1 MKLIHHVKK
10 HWKTITLHLKKHH
23 KKYIFWILSATLLRK
38 WVSLI
43 AAYALV
49 HNLSF
54 SFADII
60 HHEWGNEQVVE
71 TEIIEE
77 ITTDENNNEKSTKE
91 NKESE
96 QENNEEEPLVT
107 QEWEDEEE
115 NWNNEELNEET
126 NDWWVTN
133 DDDWNTNEEDDTE
146 EEKDTNEE
154 LTNTWEWDNE
164 ENINYEWNLDNW
176 NWICDRWDIVIT
188 SPIEWDIV
196 WGIFGIEREFTN
208 NDCQDNTYAIKLRD
222 QNDQYLAIYSWDTQ
236 KTWFTFDS
244 TQLITEFYTITWT
257 NESWDT
263 IILHEWTYEWDATNH
278 FSWHKLS
285 IVSDEWETIYRIEDW
300 WKFTIDNKKPEI
312 SNINIE
318 YSTENEKLSIWDT
331 ITIIFES
338 DEELKD
344 TTVNILGQYANLE
357 EKVWNKYKYSM
368 DFSEE
373 NTIWKIVYWITFK
386 DKIWNEWY
394 IEWYD
399 NRELDYTKP
408 TISNLSFTSIWDWK
422 IRITFNTNK
431 KTDTNFIY
439 QLSGINS
446 TKDFNSTWKDQH
458 RITIE
463 DIRRLY
469 TYNYSIAVQ
478 DEANNALYVWWTFN
492 ISWNDVIFTNKEIQK
507 SEILT
512 NIWFKNNESNP
523 QIFTN
528 TFYACSEDIKTKT
541 LKITINKQKNINVKV
556 PEYKDATTKKT
567 ANAFIAVLS
576 EKIESKNLSQ
586 NALDEIAE
594 DLNNF
599 LIVVKLVKDDNNQCK
614 QNMTQYYINRFK
626 NTLEKHGI
634 IK

>member
-10 HWKTITLHLKKHH
+10 HGKTITLHLKKHH

-60 HHEWGNEQVVE
+60 HNEWENEQIVE
-71 TEIIEE
+71 TEITEE
-77 ITTDENNNEKSTKE
+77 IELNEE
-91 NKESE
+91 
-96 QENNEEEPLVT
+96 ENNEEDYLVT

-115 NWNNEELNEET
+115 NWNNEELNEEID
-126 NDWWVTN
+126 NWWLTN
-133 DDDWNTNEEDDTE
+133 DDNWNINEEESTE
-146 EEKDTNEE
+146 EEYSNEE
-154 LTNTWEWDNE
+154 STNAWEWDNE

-176 NWICDRWDIVIT
+176 NWFCDSWDIIIT

-196 WGIFGIEREFTN
+196 WGIFDIEREFTN
-208 NDCQDNTYAIKLRD
+208 NDCQNDTYTIKLRD

-373 NTIWKIVYWITFK
+373 NTIWKIVYWIKFK
-386 DKIWNEWY
+386 DEIWNEWY

-408 TISNLSFTSIWDWK
+408 TISDLKFTLVSNWK
-422 IRITFNTNK
+422 IKITFKTNK
-431 KTDTNFIY
+431 KTDVNLIY
-439 QLSGINS
+439 QMSGTEMIKSIN
-446 TKDFNSTWKDQH
+446 DNWEQFNINLD
-458 RITIE
+458 
-463 DIRRLY
+463 DIVKIYR
-469 TYNYSIAVQ
+469 YNYSISIQ
-478 DEANNALYVWWTFN
+478 DQANNTVYIWWNFY
-492 ISWNDVIFTNKEIQK
+492 ISWNEVIFTNSEIQK
-507 SEILT
+507 SDMLT
-512 NIWFKNNESNP
+512 NVWFKKEDKIP

-528 TFYACSEDIKTKT
+528 TFGTCTEWIRTKD
-541 LKITINKQKNINVKV
+541 LKVAINKYKSVIVKV
-556 PEYKDATTKKT
+556 PEYNDWTTKKT
-567 ANAFIAVLS
+567 ANAFIAVLF
-576 EKIESKNLSQ
+576 EKIENKNLSQ
-586 NALDEIAE
+586 HALDEITE

-599 LIVVKLVKDDNNQCK
+599 LIVVKLVKDNNNQCK

>member
-23 KKYIFWILSATLLRK
+23 KKYIFWILSATLLWK

-43 AAYALV
+43 AAYAVV

-54 SFADII
+54 SFADTL
-60 HHEWGNEQVVE
+60 HQWEWDKWNNWIVVEETITDNEQE
-71 TEIIEE
+71 
-77 ITTDENNNEKSTKE
+77 DWN
-91 NKESE
+91 
-96 QENNEEEPLVT
+96 QE
-107 QEWEDEEE
+107 
-115 NWNNEELNEET
+115 
-126 NDWWVTN
+126 DWQQISLRW
-133 DDDWNTNEEDDTE
+133 DDWNIWEWDDW
-146 EEKDTNEE
+146 N
-154 LTNTWEWDNE
+154 NWEWDNW
-164 ENINYEWNLDNW
+164 NNWEWDDWNNWEWDDWNDWDWDDWNNWEWDDWNNWEWDDWNNWEWDDWNDWDW
-176 NWICDRWDIVIT
+176 NWTCDRWDIIIT

-196 WGIFGIEREFTN
+196 WGIFDIEREFTN
-208 NDCQDNTYAIKLRD
+208 NDCQNDTYTIKLRD

-373 NTIWKIVYWITFK
+373 NTIWKIVYWIKFK
-386 DKIWNEWY
+386 DEIWNEWY

-408 TISNLSFTSIWDWK
+408 TISDLKFTLVSNWK
-422 IRITFNTNK
+422 IKITFKTNK
-431 KTDTNFIY
+431 KTDVNLIY
-439 QLSGINS
+439 QMSGTEMIKSIN
-446 TKDFNSTWKDQH
+446 DNWEQFNINLD
-458 RITIE
+458 
-463 DIRRLY
+463 DIVKIYR
-469 TYNYSIAVQ
+469 YNYSISIQ
-478 DEANNALYVWWTFN
+478 DQANNTVYIWWNFY
-492 ISWNDVIFTNKEIQK
+492 ISWNEVIFTNSEIQK
-507 SEILT
+507 SDMLT
-512 NIWFKNNESNP
+512 NVWFKKEDKIP

-528 TFYACSEDIKTKT
+528 TFGTCTEWIRTKD
-541 LKITINKQKNINVKV
+541 LKVAINKYKSVIVKV
-556 PEYKDATTKKT
+556 PEYNDWTTKKT
-567 ANAFIAVLS
+567 ANAFIAVLF
-576 EKIESKNLSQ
+576 EKIENKNLSQ
-586 NALDEIAE
+586 HALDEITE

-599 LIVVKLVKDDNNQCK
+599 LIVVKLVKDNNNQCK